1 MDNGRELED
10 VGQRRVFDNA
20 EAAIVELR
28 RAWFGTLLILELG
41 VLYENAML
49 VAVYRLWN

>member
-1 MDNGRELED
+1 MDDGPELED

-41 VLYENAML
+41 GANAML
-49 VAVYRLWN
+49 VTVYRLWT